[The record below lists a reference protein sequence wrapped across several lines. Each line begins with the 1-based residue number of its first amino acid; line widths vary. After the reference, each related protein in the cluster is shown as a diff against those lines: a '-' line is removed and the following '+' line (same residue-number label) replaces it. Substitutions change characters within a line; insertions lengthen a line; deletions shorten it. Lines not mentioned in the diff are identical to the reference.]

1 MKQNESGVKI
11 MPLAGALYMDG
22 KKIMDARSFAAGIQG
37 IKNSTITWGKA

>member
-1 MKQNESGVKI
+1 MFVMASDAPVEIEMLK
-11 MPLAGALYMDG
+11 PDG